1 MKEGRGGTGKGV
13 SLEKES
19 AATLPYRLSLPETV
33 HFFTLG
39 DKALWVLM
47 LRVKGHGSRGDHGVV
62 HHARTRTRTLYVCHV
77 FFEKQVFRPDGW
89 GLKGGE

>member
-39 DKALWVLM
+39 DKVLWIL
-47 LRVKGHGSRGDHGVV
+47 LLGVKGDGSRGITGWFI
-62 HHARTRTRTLYVCHV
+62 TRVRVRAHYMCGHFL
-77 FFEKQVFRPDGW
+77 EKPVFRPDGW
-89 GLKGGE
+89 GLKGGG